1 MSIKRRQ
8 FLLLA
13 SLSTF
18 ATGFLTNMGHQ
29 NAQTIKKKTPK
40 PAQDLWLR
48 FVSVADT
55 GTGTKSQYAVAQAMA
70 NYHSRNPYKL
80 AILAGDNIYNNGEME
95 KIGAVFERPYA
106 PLIKAGVKFQAA
118 LGNHDIRTLNGEL
131 QLKYP
136 GFNMQGRYY
145 TFRRN
150 NVQFFALD
158 TNTNADWNSQLAWLK
173 QQLSQSNAPWKIV
186 FGHHPVYASGVY
198 GNNPAFI
205 KTLTPIFQ
213 KYGVQLYI
221 NGHEHH
227 YERTR
232 SINGTTY
239 LICGGGA
246 GTRPVGRSQV
256 TEYSASKLSFA
267 AYDVFADRIEIK
279 GIDTKNKIFDR
290 GIIRKTA

>member
-1 MSIKRRQ
+1 MSVKRRK
-8 FLLLA
+8 FLLVA
-13 SLSTF
+13 GFSAVGSVFLS
-18 ATGFLTNMGHQ
+18 GMEHQ
-29 NAQTIKKKTPK
+29 NAQTTNHNSSESK
-40 PAQDLWLR
+40 QNLLLR

-55 GTGTKSQYAVAQAMA
+55 GTGTRSQYAVGRAMA
-70 NYHSRNPYKL
+70 NYHSQNPYNL
-80 AILAGDNIYNNGEME
+80 VVLAGDNIYNNGEIE
-95 KIGAVFERPYA
+95 KVGAVFERPYA
-106 PLIKAGVKFQAA
+106 ALLKAGVKFQAV

-131 QLKYP
+131 QLRYP

-150 NVQFFALD
+150 SVQFFALD
-158 TNTNADWNSQLAWLK
+158 TNTNADWNSQLTWLK
-173 QQLSQSNAPWKIV
+173 QQLSQSDAIWKVV
-186 FGHHPVYASGVY
+186 FAHHPVYASGAY
-198 GNNPAFI
+198 GNNRALI

-213 KYGVQLYI
+213 QYGVNLYI

-246 GTRPVGRSQV
+246 GTRPVGRSPW

-279 GIDTKNKIFDR
+279 GIDIKNKIFDR
-290 GIIRKTA
+290 GIIYKKA